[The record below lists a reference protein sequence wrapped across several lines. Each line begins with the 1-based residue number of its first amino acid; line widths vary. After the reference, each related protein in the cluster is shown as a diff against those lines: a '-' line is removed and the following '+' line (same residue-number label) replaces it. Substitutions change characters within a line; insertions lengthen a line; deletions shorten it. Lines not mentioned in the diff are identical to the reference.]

1 MPLPDPHASSLIWV
15 GSAAE
20 IAELM
25 QLDDERFGDALSER
39 LGGLLGAISNVG
51 ARTAFPVAGL
61 SADRLAAKRIV
72 LVGEAAHILPPIG
85 AQGLNLGF
93 RDAAALADCVAD
105 ALGRRGDPGGN
116 DVLEAYMRARRL
128 DIMTRTLGVDLMS
141 RALLTSLPPLQAAR
155 GIVLHGLNS
164 LPPLRR
170 AVMRVG
176 LAPPTEL
183 PSLMRPASG

>member
-1 MPLPDPHASSLIWV
+1 
-15 GSAAE
+15 
-20 IAELM
+20 
-25 QLDDERFGDALSER
+25 LSER
-39 LGGLLGAISNVG
+39 LGGLLGAIISVS
-51 ARTAFPVAGL
+51 ARTEFPVAGL
-61 SADRLAAKRIV
+61 SADRLAAKRTV

-93 RDAAALADCVAD
+93 RDAAALADCVAE
-105 ALGRRGDPGGN
+105 ALHAQGDPGG
-116 DVLEAYMRARRL
+116 DGVLQAYARARRL

-155 GIVLHGLNS
+155 GLVLHGLNA

-183 PSLMRPASG
+183 PSLMRPAAG